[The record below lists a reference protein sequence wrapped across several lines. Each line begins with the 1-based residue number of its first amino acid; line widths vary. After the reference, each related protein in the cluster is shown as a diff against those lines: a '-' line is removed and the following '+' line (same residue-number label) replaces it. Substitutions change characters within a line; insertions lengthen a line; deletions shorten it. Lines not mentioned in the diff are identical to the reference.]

1 MSDKRFDEVV
11 QEEQSI
17 GYDKDR
23 GYRALCGDCGQYKEC
38 RAHEYQRTNAR
49 GGTYIPHT
57 VGTED
62 MKYVAQ
68 MRAWSCCNEGEEP
81 LDGFPEDPNEEE

>member
-1 MSDKRFDEVV
+1 MTDKRFDDVV
-11 QEEQSI
+11 MEGQKI

-23 GYRALCGDCGQYKEC
+23 GYRALCADCGTYQEC
-38 RAHEYQRTNAR
+38 RAHEYQKTDAR

-57 VGTED
+57 VGMED

-68 MRAWSCCNEGEEP
+68 MRAWHCCNEDDEP
-81 LDGFPEDPNEEE
+81 LDGFPEDPQKEE